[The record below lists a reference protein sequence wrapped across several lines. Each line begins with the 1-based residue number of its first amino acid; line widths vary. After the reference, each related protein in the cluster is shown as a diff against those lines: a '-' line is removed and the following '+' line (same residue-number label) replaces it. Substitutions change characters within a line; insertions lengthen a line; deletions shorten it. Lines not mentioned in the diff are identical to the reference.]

1 VSLFGKSEEK
11 AAQDEAAKAEAD
23 RLQSLSVPELAEALM
38 PAFGPDGP
46 TPGGNINQL
55 QVGMWLMSSY
65 PRGNKYMK
73 DLRQPIS
80 EGVQALE
87 NGGLV
92 VGSSQSAVSWFKATR
107 LGETALA
114 EGSVGRYV
122 KDPTA
127 P

>member
-1 VSLFGKSEEK
+1 
-11 AAQDEAAKAEAD
+11 
-23 RLQSLSVPELAEALM
+23 
-38 PAFGPDGP
+38 
-46 TPGGNINQL
+46 
-55 QVGMWLMSSY
+55 MWLMSSF
-65 PRGNKYMK
+65 PRGSKYIK
-73 DLRQPIS
+73 DFRQPIR

-87 NGGLV
+87 NAGLV
-92 VGSSQSAVSWFKATR
+92 VDSSQSAASWFKATR